1 MLNLTKKNII
11 MDTESLTTFL
21 EYRRLVVKSE
31 NISKKMEEFQDK
43 IKDLLY
49 SKDGRISDVFLDSI
63 ELWSEIYDL
72 HLDMLMLEN
81 KIVEILK
88 NK

>member
-1 MLNLTKKNII
+1 ME
-11 MDTESLTTFL
+11 TESLTTFL

-31 NISKKMEEFQDK
+31 NISKKMEDFQDK

-81 KIVEILK
+81 KIVKMLN

>member
-1 MLNLTKKNII
+1 

-31 NISKKMEEFQDK
+31 NISKKMEDFQEK

-81 KIVEILK
+81 KIVKMLN

>member
-1 MLNLTKKNII
+1 

-21 EYRRLVVKSE
+21 EYRKLVVKSE

-43 IKDLLY
+43 IKDLIY
-49 SKDGRISDVFLDSI
+49 SKDGRLSDVFLDSI

>member
-1 MLNLTKKNII
+1 

-49 SKDGRISDVFLDSI
+49 SKDGRLSDVFLDSI

-72 HLDMLMLEN
+72 HLDMIMLEN

>member
-1 MLNLTKKNII
+1 

>member
-1 MLNLTKKNII
+1 

-31 NISKKMEEFQDK
+31 NISKKMEDFQDK

-81 KIVEILK
+81 KIVKILN

>member
-1 MLNLTKKNII
+1 

-49 SKDGRISDVFLDSI
+49 SKDGRVSDVFLDSI

>member
-1 MLNLTKKNII
+1 MEK
-11 MDTESLTTFL
+11 ESLATFL
-21 EYRRLVVKSE
+21 EYRRLVVESE
-31 NISKKMEEFQDK
+31 NISKKMEDFQEK

-81 KIVEILK
+81 KIVKMLN

>member
-1 MLNLTKKNII
+1 

-31 NISKKMEEFQDK
+31 NISKKMEDFQDK

-81 KIVEILK
+81 KIVKMLN

>member
-1 MLNLTKKNII
+1 MEK
-11 MDTESLTTFL
+11 ESLATFL

-63 ELWSEIYDL
+63 ELWSEIYDI

-81 KIVEILK
+81 KIVKMLN

>member
-1 MLNLTKKNII
+1 
-11 MDTESLTTFL
+11 MDTESLATIL

-49 SKDGRISDVFLDSI
+49 FQKGSLSDVYYDSMVLYD
-63 ELWSEIYDL
+63 EMYDL
-72 HLDMLMLEN
+72 HLDMFILEN
-81 KIVEILK
+81 KIIIENAK
-88 NK
+88 K

>member
-1 MLNLTKKNII
+1 

-43 IKDLLY
+43 IKDLIY
-49 SKDGRISDVFLDSI
+49 SKDGRLADVFLDSI

>member
-1 MLNLTKKNII
+1 

-49 SKDGRISDVFLDSI
+49 SKDGRLSDVFLDSI
-63 ELWSEIYDL
+63 ELWSEICDL

>member
-1 MLNLTKKNII
+1 

-43 IKDLLY
+43 IKDLIY
-49 SKDGRISDVFLDSI
+49 SKDGRLSDVFLDSI

>member
-1 MLNLTKKNII
+1 

-49 SKDGRISDVFLDSI
+49 SKDGRLSDVFLDSI

>member
-1 MLNLTKKNII
+1 

-81 KIVEILK
+81 KIVKILN

>member
-1 MLNLTKKNII
+1 

-49 SKDGRISDVFLDSI
+49 AKDGRLSDVFLDSI

>member
-1 MLNLTKKNII
+1 
-11 MDTESLTTFL
+11 
-21 EYRRLVVKSE
+21 
-31 NISKKMEEFQDK
+31 MEEFQDK
-43 IKDLLY
+43 IKDLIY
-49 SKDGRISDVFLDSI
+49 SKDGRLSDVFLDSI